1 MPTCLEHWVTM
12 PPTTCYGYKRRYHDV
27 ETLKKQIIIHGK
39 NAGVIIA
46 DNNNGPVL
54 LIDDFIKVSPK
65 ILSQKRPRI
74 EEHNVPVV
82 KLVPLMAQTPVNVV
96 DNTEQ
101 PMAQVL
107 MQEADA
113 VPVQALALALMQE
126 PDAATVPMVQFEQPM
141 AQAQVP
147 MQEAYATLVQAQAPI
162 SLPHCTNTN
171 GAEIIEFVLKLSN
184 GADFNVP
191 VRRDGYV
198 NVTKICQA
206 AGKRLQHYK
215 DRAENK
221 HFLDRFVVLT
231 RIQASTLFEANEGNC
246 ANRGTFAHPDIAIHI
261 AQWCSADFSI
271 QVSRWVRQLMTTGRV
286 ELGNEMNVQQLEDAW
301 RRINEEL
308 QAKAAMD
315 LDAERNHC
323 QEIILQKNE
332 LELRLATIQD
342 AQKLTKAAQEE
353 LMAIKARE
361 DLEAAIQ
368 FQVNTMAPRI
378 ATYKEGD
385 NVLYL
390 ARIDETKFKYGHTK
404 NLKQRIEAHRR
415 PGVYPTLELVWVV
428 KSNNGVASED
438 QLHAYVKKKKII
450 AEYGTQR
457 EVILLESVDDLER
470 MIKKMN
476 KCALTQMDA
485 DLEIKRLDVEMKK
498 IDADTS
504 IEIKKIDA
512 DVEVK
517 KINIDIEWMKMLKE
531 KTITFEQYW
540 QIKTF

>member
-1 MPTCLEHWVTM
+1 
-12 PPTTCYGYKRRYHDV
+12 
-27 ETLKKQIIIHGK
+27 
-39 NAGVIIA
+39 
-46 DNNNGPVL
+46 
-54 LIDDFIKVSPK
+54 
-65 ILSQKRPRI
+65 
-74 EEHNVPVV
+74 
-82 KLVPLMAQTPVNVV
+82 
-96 DNTEQ
+96 
-101 PMAQVL
+101 
-107 MQEADA
+107 
-113 VPVQALALALMQE
+113 
-126 PDAATVPMVQFEQPM
+126 
-141 AQAQVP
+141 
-147 MQEAYATLVQAQAPI
+147 
-162 SLPHCTNTN
+162 
-171 GAEIIEFVLKLSN
+171 
-184 GADFNVP
+184 
-191 VRRDGYV
+191 
-198 NVTKICQA
+198 
-206 AGKRLQHYK
+206 
-215 DRAENK
+215 
-221 HFLDRFVVLT
+221 
-231 RIQASTLFEANEGNC
+231 
-246 ANRGTFAHPDIAIHI
+246 
-261 AQWCSADFSI
+261 
-271 QVSRWVRQLMTTGRV
+271 
-286 ELGNEMNVQQLEDAW
+286 
-301 RRINEEL
+301 
-308 QAKAAMD
+308 
-315 LDAERNHC
+315 
-323 QEIILQKNE
+323 
-332 LELRLATIQD
+332 
-342 AQKLTKAAQEE
+342 
-353 LMAIKARE
+353 MAIKARE